1 MFVNVMKSCR
11 DVVAVCDS
19 DLIGKKFDE
28 GEIQLDIKESFYKGD
43 IQKGTSDVSREKAI
57 EIMKDMSSED
67 ATFNIVGEEAVD
79 AAIEAG
85 VISEEDVKRIEGIP
99 FGMVLM

>member
-19 DLIGKKFDE
+19 DLIGEKFEE
-28 GEIQLDIKESFYKGD
+28 GEIQLDVKEDFYKGEE
-43 IQKGTSDVSREKAI
+43 VSREKAI
-57 EIMKDMSSED
+57 EIMKYMAQED

-79 AAIEAG
+79 AALEAG
-85 VISEEDVKRIEGIP
+85 IISEEGVKKIEGIS
-99 FGMVLM
+99 FALVLM